1 MKNAGFWMACAV
13 LSVSA
18 VACSDLMRSAG
29 TTQQPPTPVGTSGTA
44 SSAPASVPV
53 SGERGVVPV
62 GQELDVR
69 LRQTLSSKT
78 AKVED
83 RFETTTA
90 VDLKQ
95 GDEVLIPAGSV
106 VRGVVTSV
114 QPAGRVERKGSL
126 TLSFDRVTVNGRE
139 MPIRATATEVFESEG
154 IQGDTDKIAVGAGV
168 GAIVGGI
175 IGGLKGA
182 LAGILI
188 GAGGTVA
195 ATEGNDVEL
204 PAGTIIRVR
213 FDSPVTM
220 RRAT

>member
-1 MKNAGFWMACAV
+1 MACAAFAI
-13 LSVSA
+13 SA
-18 VACSDLMRSAG
+18 VACSEMTRNAG
-29 TTQQPPTPVGTSGTA
+29 TTQPPAPVGTSGT
-44 SSAPASVPV
+44 SAPASVPV
-53 SGERGVVPV
+53 SGERGVIPV
-62 GQELDVR
+62 SQELDVR
-69 LRQTLSSKT
+69 LQQSLSSKT

-83 RFETTTA
+83 RFEATTV

-95 GDEVLIPAGSV
+95 GAEVLIPAGTV

-114 QPAGRVERKGSL
+114 QPAGRIERKGSL
-126 TLSFDRVTVNGRE
+126 TLSFDRVTVQGRE
-139 MPIRATATEVFESEG
+139 IPVRATATQVFESQG
-154 IQGDTDKIAVGAGV
+154 IQGETDKIAAGAGV

-204 PAGTIIRVR
+204 PAGTIVRVR
-213 FDSPVTM
+213 FDSPVRM
-220 RRAT
+220 NRAT

>member
-1 MKNAGFWMACAV
+1 MRNAGLRMCV
-13 LSVSA
+13 A
-18 VACSDLMRSAG
+18 VAAWSIACSGMTRTSS
-29 TTQQPPTPVGTSGTA
+29 TPQPPPAVGTSGTA
-44 SSAPASVPV
+44 SPERVPASAA
-53 SGERGVVPV
+53 RGVVPV

-69 LRQTLSSKT
+69 LQKSLSSDT

-83 RFETTTA
+83 RFEATTG
-90 VDLKQ
+90 VDVRQ
-95 GDEVLIPAGSV
+95 GDDVLIPAGSL

-114 QPAGRVERKGSL
+114 QSAGRVERKGSL
-126 TLSFDRVTVNGRE
+126 TLSFDRITVNGRE
-139 MPIRATATEVFESEG
+139 YPIRATATQVFESQG
-154 IQGDTDKIAVGAGV
+154 IQGETDKIAAGAGV

-195 ATEGNDVEL
+195 ATEGKDVEL
-204 PAGTIIRVR
+204 PAGTIIHIR
-213 FDSPVTM
+213 FDSPVNV

>member
-1 MKNAGFWMACAV
+1 MACAAMIAF
-13 LSVSA
+13 SVGCA
-18 VACSDLMRSAG
+18 EMTRSAG
-29 TTQQPPTPVGTSGTA
+29 TTQPPAPVGTSGTA
-44 SSAPASVPV
+44 SPASVPA
-53 SGERGVVPV
+53 SAEPGVVPV

-69 LRQTLSSKT
+69 LQQSLSSNT

-83 RFETTTA
+83 RFEATTA

-95 GDEVLIPAGSV
+95 GSDVLIPAGAV

-114 QPAGRVERKGSL
+114 QPAGRIERKGSL

-139 MPIRATATEVFESEG
+139 LPVRATATQVFESQG
-154 IQGDTDKIAVGAGV
+154 IQGETDKIAAGAGV

-195 ATEGNDVEL
+195 ATEGKDVEL
-204 PAGTIIRVR
+204 PAGTIVRIR
-213 FDSPVTM
+213 FDSPVAV